1 MPPGVTALDPRST
14 RLDPASISPHK
25 LDNLVIFAYM
35 RNREVAKS
43 APTDLFTGLNQS
55 FYSPA
60 EVARLA
66 GLHPSTILSYIHSG
80 RLYAIKLSERTYR
93 IPNKAVLKMLAPELA
108 TPPRHI
114 ERPYAKVDLSEGDR
128 EPERPWPDG

>member
-1 MPPGVTALDPRST
+1 MTV
-14 RLDPASISPHK
+14 
-25 LDNLVIFAYM
+25 M
-35 RNREVAKS
+35 RNREVAQS
-43 APTDLFTGLNQS
+43 APVDLLTELNQP

-66 GLHPSTILSYIHSG
+66 GLHPSTILSYIHAG

-93 IPNKAVLKMLAPELA
+93 IPNRAVLKMLAPEMVK
-108 TPPRHI
+108 PPVII

-128 EPERPWPDG
+128 EPEWPWPEG

>member
-1 MPPGVTALDPRST
+1 
-14 RLDPASISPHK
+14 
-25 LDNLVIFAYM
+25 M
-35 RNREVAKS
+35 RNREVIQS
-43 APTDLFTGLNQS
+43 TPVDLLTELNQP

-93 IPNKAVLKMLAPELA
+93 IPNRALRKMLAPETV
-108 TPPRHI
+108 TPSTFIDRP
-114 ERPYAKVDLSEGDR
+114 PYAIVDLSEADR
-128 EPERPWPDG
+128 EPEWPWPEE